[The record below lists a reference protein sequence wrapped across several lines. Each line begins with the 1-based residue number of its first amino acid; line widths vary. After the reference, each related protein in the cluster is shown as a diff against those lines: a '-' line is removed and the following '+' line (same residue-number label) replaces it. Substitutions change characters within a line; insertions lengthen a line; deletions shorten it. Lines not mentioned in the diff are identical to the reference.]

1 MFLNKIDVPYCLKNT
16 TRQSIY
22 QSHLLRKGN
31 HPQDGLLEHRTSRN
45 TETLGTQFF
54 FPYFSSSVISAVF
67 KQNRRT
73 LALQQGSQLFQF
85 SPALRS
91 SWISRDE
98 EGSDRSFPLPTYI
111 GRSKGLCSQA
121 QALSRVTESKSTIYE
136 YVTLAIHFVYVSN
149 LRHILAIYAT
159 PQSNPLNTG
168 AFSCN
173 MNSCKTCPF
182 ITEGT
187 TSYIF
192 FSTTNS
198 DAPDNARTHLLFIFF
213 RISFT

>member
-1 MFLNKIDVPYCLKNT
+1 MLF
-16 TRQSIY
+16 
-22 QSHLLRKGN
+22 
-31 HPQDGLLEHRTSRN
+31 SRVHSC
-45 TETLGTQFF
+45 
-54 FPYFSSSVISAVF
+54 FSSPLRAE
-67 KQNRRT
+67 
-73 LALQQGSQLFQF
+73 
-85 SPALRS
+85 ALRS

-98 EGSDRSFPLPTYI
+98 EGFDRSFPLPTYI

-149 LRHILAIYAT
+149 LRDILAIYAT

-198 DAPDNARTHLLFIFF
+198 DAPDNTRTHLLFIFF